1 MGLPI
6 QDLAEEHEQNTFSL
20 VLTVEEKEQTR
31 MMWAGY
37 LFWQILSTT
46 TLLAV
51 PLTSST
57 SREPKF
63 LRSFF
68 EERANSRQGTDIAED
83 IDVLVGALKDC
94 ALDLYSCLL
103 LPLVRDP
110 KDPYLLAALGT
121 TIFSGNLIA
130 QTALRKS
137 QPVVVVEDPGRSEY
151 LPILLDDPVD
161 TGSES
166 GDISDE
172 VSILISSPARAE
184 ARGELTFSGD
194 TSTSTRP
201 TDILAVGQE
210 SASDSLADIG
220 LKQRRRTSGG
230 KQKTQTAGEEANKK
244 GGGSGRRKSGGG
256 RQKAGRGRNRKST
269 QKTDEEEAKKKL
281 KKEARRGTRRSYAVE
296 SRKGLA
302 SGRLKKQ
309 GNRISSTGALVSS
322 VANSILRNAIGSS
335 LKKSKDRNKVHRDQ
349 FRDLN
354 NVTVEGDAPGGMLE
368 DFPGCGSTEQT
379 DYSNQQPWLGALYAV
394 PPLYSE
400 NETDRFV
407 VPVALLS
414 AKTKLHPN
422 WPTIIV
428 ATGDIFDTELVNSSS
443 SSVSHKDL
451 TAWGMK
457 MEVRFALESPSGPL
471 VLPVTSITWQPGFGG
486 QEGQKE
492 EEDRLRDLAAI
503 EVDSANL
510 WLSGH
515 NVYPLCLP
523 AGSID
528 QHTTITQV
536 GWDIE
541 SSKLGEKLLRGAT
554 TTDDLGPLITLPAEL
569 EECGEHAAGGENS
582 DTSLCFTSGAPSSP
596 GWGSLILSSNE
607 STNRVSLVGFSR
619 RKSPHLPRRNEGMGS
634 RIFCLL
640 HWLAK
645 LYGRTWPRS
654 DVCEN
659 TNL

>member
-1 MGLPI
+1 
-6 QDLAEEHEQNTFSL
+6 
-20 VLTVEEKEQTR
+20 
-31 MMWAGY
+31 MWAL
-37 LFWQILSTT
+37 LFCQILSTT
-46 TLLAV
+46 PLLAV
-51 PLTSST
+51 PLTSSN

-68 EERANSRQGTDIAED
+68 EERVSSRQGTDIAED

-201 TDILAVGQE
+201 TDISAVGQE

-220 LKQRRRTSGG
+220 LKQRRRTFGG

-244 GGGSGRRKSGGG
+244 GGGGGRRKSGGG

-269 QKTDEEEAKKKL
+269 QKADEEEAKKKL
-281 KKEARRGTRRSYAVE
+281 KKEKRRGTAGTRRSYAVE

-302 SGRLKKQ
+302 SGGLKKQ

-335 LKKSKDRNKVHRDQ
+335 LKKSRDKVDRDQ
-349 FRDLN
+349 LRDLN
-354 NVTVEGDAPGGMLE
+354 NVTVEGDAPGVMLE
-368 DFPGCGSTEQT
+368 DFHGCGSTKQA
-379 DYSNQQPWLGALYAV
+379 DSSNQQPWLGALYAV
-394 PPLYSE
+394 PAAYSE

-414 AKTKLHPN
+414 AKTKLQPN

-428 ATGDIFDTELVNSSS
+428 ATGDIFDTELMNSSS
-443 SSVSHKDL
+443 SSVSNKDL
-451 TAWGMK
+451 AAWGMK
-457 MEVRFALESPSGPL
+457 LEVRFALESPSGPL
-471 VLPVTSITWQPGFGG
+471 VLPVTSITWHPGFAG

-510 WLSGH
+510 WLSGQD
-515 NVYPLCLP
+515 VYPLCLP

-569 EECGEHAAGGENS
+569 EECGEHAAGGKNA
-582 DTSLCFTSGAPSSP
+582 DTSLCFSSGAPRSP
-596 GWGSLILSSNE
+596 GWGSLILSSDE

-619 RKSPHLPRRNEGMGS
+619 RKSPHLPRRGEGMGS

-645 LYGRTWPRS
+645 LYGRTWPHS
-654 DVCEN
+654 DICDYP
-659 TNL
+659 NLLV

>member
-1 MGLPI
+1 
-6 QDLAEEHEQNTFSL
+6 
-20 VLTVEEKEQTR
+20 
-31 MMWAGY
+31 MWAL
-37 LFWQILSTT
+37 LFCQILSTT
-46 TLLAV
+46 PLLAV
-51 PLTSST
+51 PLTSSN

-68 EERANSRQGTDIAED
+68 EERVSSRQGTDIAED

-201 TDILAVGQE
+201 TDISAVGQE

-220 LKQRRRTSGG
+220 LKQRRRTFGG

-244 GGGSGRRKSGGG
+244 GGGGGRRKSGGG

-281 KKEARRGTRRSYAVE
+281 KKEKRRGTRRSYAVE

-302 SGRLKKQ
+302 SGGLKKQ
-309 GNRISSTGALVSS
+309 GNRISSMGALVSS

-335 LKKSKDRNKVHRDQ
+335 LKKSKDRDKVDQ
-349 FRDLN
+349 DRFRDLN
-354 NVTVEGDAPGGMLE
+354 NVTVEGDAQGGMLE
-368 DFPGCGSTEQT
+368 DFPGCGSTKQT
-379 DYSNQQPWLGALYAV
+379 DSSNQQPWLGALYAV
-394 PPLYSE
+394 PAAYSE

-414 AKTKLHPN
+414 AKTKLQPN

-428 ATGDIFDTELVNSSS
+428 ATGDIFDTELMNSSS
-443 SSVSHKDL
+443 SSVSNKDL
-451 TAWGMK
+451 AAWGMK
-457 MEVRFALESPSGPL
+457 LEVRFALESPSGPL
-471 VLPVTSITWQPGFGG
+471 VLPVTSITWHPGFAG

-492 EEDRLRDLAAI
+492 EDDRLRDLAAI
-503 EVDSANL
+503 EVDPANL
-510 WLSGH
+510 WQSGQD
-515 NVYPLCLP
+515 VYPLCLP

-528 QHTTITQV
+528 QHTAVTQV

-569 EECGEHAAGGENS
+569 EECGEHAAGGKNA
-582 DTSLCFTSGAPSSP
+582 DTSLCFSSGAPRSP
-596 GWGSLILSSNE
+596 GWGSLILSSDE

-619 RKSPHLPRRNEGMGS
+619 RKSPHLPRRGEGMGS

-645 LYGRTWPRS
+645 LYGRTWPHS
-654 DVCEN
+654 DICDYP
-659 TNL
+659 NLLV